1 MGSEANSGPESA
13 PRASENVLAQ
23 ARRVRMLI
31 LDVDG
36 VLTDASLLY
45 GRDGEELKAF
55 HARDGSALK
64 ALAEAGVGIAIIS
77 GRTAAAVER
86 RADDLGVRHV
96 HLGCADKAAALTE
109 LVTNTGIGAERMAHV
124 GDDCPDLPLFARVG
138 MAIAVADAHPLV
150 RERANYVTA
159 LPGGR
164 GAVREVC
171 DLLLFAQG
179 RWPRAR

>member
-1 MGSEANSGPESA
+1 M
-13 PRASENVLAQ
+13 RL
-23 ARRVRMLI
+23 LI

-36 VLTDASLLY
+36 VLTDASLYY

-64 ALAEAGVGIAIIS
+64 ALALADVGLAIIS
-77 GRTAAAVER
+77 GRAAPAVER
-86 RADDLGVRHV
+86 RALELGVRHV
-96 HLGCADKAAALTE
+96 HLGCADKVAALAE
-109 LVTNTGIGAERMAHV
+109 LVARTGIDAERMAHV
-124 GDDCPDLPLFARVG
+124 GDDCPDLPLFACVG

-150 RERANYVTA
+150 RGRADYVTT

-164 GAVREVC
+164 GAVGEVC

-179 RWPRAR
+179 RWPRDH

>member
-1 MGSEANSGPESA
+1 M
-13 PRASENVLAQ
+13 LAQ

-86 RADDLGVRHV
+86 RARRSWA
-96 HLGCADKAAALTE
+96 CAMCISAAPT
-109 LVTNTGIGAERMAHV
+109 R
-124 GDDCPDLPLFARVG
+124 
-138 MAIAVADAHPLV
+138 
-150 RERANYVTA
+150 
-159 LPGGR
+159 
-164 GAVREVC
+164 
-171 DLLLFAQG
+171 
-179 RWPRAR
+179 PRR